1 MNAERAFERLIDLV
15 GKEKIPRHLQN
26 QTLSLLKYF
35 RTQTRIS
42 FLKRDQPVH
51 IQTSWSRTLELLDSA
66 GLLARLKNDESYWQ
80 AKSFVQFSRSNARLP
95 TNPSMRSQSDEIDL
109 IHENQFVEASKYT
122 FWSLMDLFSHL
133 QDRTKLTPYLSLKE
147 KMLLLHALDCLRLES
162 NKLTSARKSQ
172 EIRQHWRDALPYLLK
187 ARLLEEFRG
196 EQLLR
201 KRLRFF
207 LFQKI

>member
-1 MNAERAFERLIDLV
+1 MSAERAFERLIDLV
-15 GKEKIPRHLQN
+15 GKENIPRHLQN

-42 FLKRDQPVH
+42 FLKRDQPFH

-66 GLLARLKNDESYWQ
+66 GVLARLKNDESYWQ
-80 AKSFVQFSRSNARLP
+80 AKSFVQFSRSNARSSAYPL
-95 TNPSMRSQSDEIDL
+95 SHDRDL
-109 IHENQFVEASKYT
+109 IHENQFAEVSKYT

-133 QDRTKLTPYLSLKE
+133 QDRGKLTPYLSLKE
-147 KMLLLHALDCLRLES
+147 KMLLLHALDYLKLES
-162 NKLTSARKSQ
+162 NKLISARSSQ
-172 EIRQHWRDALPYLLK
+172 EVRQHWRDALPFLLK
-187 ARLLEEFRG
+187 AQLLEEFRG